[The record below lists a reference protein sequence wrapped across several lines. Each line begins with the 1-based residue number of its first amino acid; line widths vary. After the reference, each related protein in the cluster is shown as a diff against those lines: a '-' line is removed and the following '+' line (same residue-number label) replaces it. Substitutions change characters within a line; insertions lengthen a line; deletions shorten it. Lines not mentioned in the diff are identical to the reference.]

1 MNFFKIVVEDST
13 GIANLKTN
21 TNDINFE
28 AIGGSKEVELTIKA
42 TDDSPAAQSSDFLV
56 TVQIVDVNETPYYT
70 NINEVV
76 RYADENIEY
85 NFNKV
90 EWTDTD

>member
-1 MNFFKIVVEDST
+1 MVDST
-13 GIANLKTN
+13 GVANLKTN

-28 AIGGSKEVELTIKA
+28 AIGGSKEVELTIKT
-42 TDDSPAAQSSDFLV
+42 TDDSPAPQSSDFLI

-76 RYADENIEY
+76 RYADENINY
-85 NFNKV
+85 SFNNFFSNQRSN
-90 EWTDTD
+90 